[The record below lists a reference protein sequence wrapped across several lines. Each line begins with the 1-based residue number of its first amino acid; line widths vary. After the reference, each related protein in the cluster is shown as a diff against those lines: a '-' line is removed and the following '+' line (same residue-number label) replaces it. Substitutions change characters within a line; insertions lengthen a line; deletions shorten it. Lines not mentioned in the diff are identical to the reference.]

1 MNKKKFILVFFIIII
16 IMTIIII
23 SYDSFYRFNMP
34 IIEDDLLFKNKS
46 YELYSNSEKKLL
58 NFIKEE
64 MISDYGGIYTNY
76 LNDKE
81 INNILEN
88 GRSILSESIGLIM
101 YYYYQE
107 SNKEFFD
114 IYVSYINKYLLTE
127 EGIIYWEINENDYS
141 NNSSATIDDLRIL
154 RTLIFA
160 YNKWEDSKYLLLY
173 NDMVKALYYK
183 HTNNGY
189 LVNGYNI
196 KYKEKF
202 NEINISYID
211 LYTLSLIARNN
222 SKFNRI
228 YDNSYKILK
237 DAYVSDGFPFYYK
250 YYDFLNKKYSSE
262 NNISMIDSL
271 LVVLHLSEIGMN
283 KPETIEWLDQKL
295 LKGKNIYSEYN
306 IKTKL
311 PTSNIESTAIYA
323 IIARI
328 YKNRNQPEMYKL
340 AIEKMLKFQIKNK
353 ESVFYGGF
361 ADEKKEEAYSF
372 DNLQALLAL

>member
-1 MNKKKFILVFFIIII
+1 MIIN
-16 IMTIIII
+16 
-23 SYDSFYRFNMP
+23 YNRFYIFNMP
-34 IIEDDLLFKNKS
+34 FIEDDPLFKSKS
-46 YELYSNSEKKLL
+46 YELYSNSEKNLI

-81 INNILEN
+81 ISNLLEN
-88 GRSILSESIGLIM
+88 GRSILSESIGLIL

-114 IYVSYINKYLLTE
+114 IYVSYVNKYLLTE
-127 EGIIYWEINENDYS
+127 EGIIYWEINENGYS

-160 YNKWEDSKYLLLY
+160 YNKWEDSKYLSLY

-189 LVNGYNI
+189 LINGYDI

-211 LYTLSLIARNN
+211 LYTLNLISKNN
-222 SKFNRI
+222 IKFNKI
-228 YDNSYKILK
+228 YDNSYKVLK
-237 DAYVSDGFPFYYK
+237 NAYVSDEFPFYYK
-250 YYDFLNKKYSSE
+250 YYDFSNEKYSSE

-283 KPETIEWLDQKL
+283 KAETIEWLDQKL

-306 IKTKL
+306 IKTTL

-328 YKNRNQPEMYKL
+328 YKNRKQPEMYKL
-340 AIEKMLKFQIKNK
+340 AIEKMLKFQIKDRK
-353 ESVFYGGF
+353 SVFYGGF
-361 ADEKKEEAYSF
+361 ADQKKEEAYSF